1 MGKTHPDKLSV
12 RAVSASV
19 ARDPAGLARV
29 RIRQRSD
36 SDLVLAFWRDCCQ
49 ELSTENRKLE
59 ATGQRHFARQKN
71 PWSSPAK
78 PYRDRHNYGLEV
90 ACAKVIVSDVMRVGP
105 MVAPFH
111 VKFGT
116 MKTAQT
122 TCQSA
127 AVVEAPRNLAIRGH
141 RLRRHDEVI
150 EAAVKIPPCP
160 RGLAGCAGCEWLA
173 VGQRDAA
180 IIETD
185 AENSVCVPFA
195 KVEWRVDDAIQT
207 YRLHTSALVRQTL
220 SPLHAGSKAEVV
232 VHVFGIGP
240 EHAAEVHAASKRGL
254 KRISDIAGDL
264 IASDTKAAAGGE
276 VKTIEIRLCRNRCNE
291 PAKGKQE
298 QYPIP
303 QSRSPVSQ
311 KTRS

>member
-12 RAVSASV
+12 RALSPSF
-19 ARDPAGLARV
+19 ARHPAGLARV
-29 RIRQRSD
+29 CIRQRSD
-36 SDLVLAFWRDCCQ
+36 SDLVLAFWRDLCQ
-49 ELSTENRKLE
+49 KLSTENRKLE

-185 AENSVCVPFA
+185 AENSVCAPFA
-195 KVEWRVDDAIQT
+195 NMAGDVDDAIQA
-207 YRLHTSALVRQTL
+207 YRLHMSALVRQTL
-220 SPLHAGSKAEVV
+220 ILFHAGSKAEVV
-232 VHVFGIGP
+232 VHVFGIGA
-240 EHAAEVHAASKRGL
+240 EHAGEVHAAADHSL
-254 KRISDIAGDL
+254 KRVSDIAGD
-264 IASDTKAAAGGE
+264 IVASDAQAAAGSE
-276 VKTIEIRLCRNRCNE
+276 VITIEI
-291 PAKGKQE
+291 
-298 QYPIP
+298 
-303 QSRSPVSQ
+303 
-311 KTRS
+311 